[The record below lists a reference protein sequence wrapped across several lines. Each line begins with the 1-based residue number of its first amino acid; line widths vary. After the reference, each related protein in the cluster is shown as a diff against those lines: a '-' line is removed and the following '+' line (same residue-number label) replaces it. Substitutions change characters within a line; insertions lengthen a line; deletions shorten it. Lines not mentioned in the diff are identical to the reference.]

1 MEIFARLAVRTME
14 GARHERHERLRDLS
28 QSTPCLAARPPAP
41 AAPGTRRGRLLRL
54 PPGIDSQE
62 DKNAQWAARS
72 RHNIVQYRNL
82 HDQPQR
88 HQGRIVAGQDV
99 DHRDGNSVKQ
109 DADVS
114 LPVERNDDGERLID
128 QDTGFFV
135 VSPVIGE

>member
-1 MEIFARLAVRTME
+1 MSGMNGYEIYRRAHHAS
-14 GARHERHERLRDLS
+14 LRDRLH
-28 QSTPCLAARPPAP
+28 PLPPAP
-41 AAPGTRRGRLLRL
+41 EDAGFFGLL
-54 PPGIDSQE
+54 PGIDSQE

-72 RHNIVQYRNL
+72 RHNIIQYRNL

-88 HQGRIVAGQDV
+88 HQGRIVAGQNV

>member
-1 MEIFARLAVRTME
+1 MSGMNGYEIYRRAHHAS
-14 GARHERHERLRDLS
+14 LRDRLH
-28 QSTPCLAARPPAP
+28 PLPPAP
-41 AAPGTRRGRLLRL
+41 EEAGFFGFL
-54 PPGIDSQE
+54 PGIDSQE

-72 RHNIVQYRNL
+72 RHNIIQYRNL

-109 DADVS
+109 DVDVS

>member
-1 MEIFARLAVRTME
+1 MSGMNGYEIYRRAHHAS
-14 GARHERHERLRDLS
+14 LRDRLH
-28 QSTPCLAARPPAP
+28 PLPPAP
-41 AAPGTRRGRLLRL
+41 EEAGFFGFL
-54 PPGIDSQE
+54 PGIDSQE

-72 RHNIVQYRNL
+72 RHNIIQYRNL

>member
-1 MEIFARLAVRTME
+1 MSGMNGYEIYRRAHHASQRDRL
-14 GARHERHERLRDLS
+14 HPL
-28 QSTPCLAARPPAP
+28 PPAP
-41 AAPGTRRGRLLRL
+41 DNAGFFGFL
-54 PPGIDSQE
+54 PGIDSQE
-62 DKNAQWAARS
+62 HKNTQWAVVN

-88 HQGRIVAGQDV
+88 HQGQIVAPTTTATGQDV

-109 DADVS
+109 DVDAS
-114 LPVERNDDGERLID
+114 LPVERNEDGERLVD

>member
-1 MEIFARLAVRTME
+1 MSGMNGYEIYRRAHSAS
-14 GARHERHERLRDLS
+14 LRD
-28 QSTPCLAARPPAP
+28 
-41 AAPGTRRGRLLRL
+41 RLHRL
-54 PPGIDSQE
+54 PPVPEEADFFGFLPGIDSQE
-62 DKNAQWAARS
+62 DKNAQWAAGS

-88 HQGRIVAGQDV
+88 HQGRIVASQDV
-99 DHRDGNSVKQ
+99 DHRDGSSVKQ
-109 DADVS
+109 DVDVS